1 MNTDLTEIKN
11 PRQLENYDEMVEDLR
26 AIVVETETRARL
38 SLIEGYHELGKQI
51 IEYGLDKSEYL
62 SQVAQDIKKSKRSV
76 YRVLQFVRMYP
87 DLEKLPEGKDISW
100 HQICNKYLIG
110 KAEDEP
116 EPVAVSQ
123 DDLVCYIYENSN
135 FLAERALATKT
146 GYTIRITND
155 QLEKYAESRK

>member
-51 IEYGLDKSEYL
+51 IDYGLDKPEYL

-87 DLEKLPEGKDISW
+87 DLELLPEGKDTSW
-100 HQICNKYLIG
+100 HKICNKYLIG
-110 KAEDEP
+110 KSEDEP
-116 EPVAVSQ
+116 EPVAISQ

-135 FLAERALATKT
+135 FLAERAN
-146 GYTIRITND
+146 YTASGVTIKITRD
-155 QLEKYAESRK
+155 QLEKYIESRI

>member
-51 IEYGLDKSEYL
+51 IDYGLDKPEYL

-87 DLEKLPEGKDISW
+87 DLELLPEGKDTSW
-100 HQICNKYLIG
+100 HKICNKYLIG
-110 KAEDEP
+110 KSEDEP
-116 EPVAVSQ
+116 EPVAISQ

-135 FLAERALATKT
+135 SLAERAN
-146 GYTIRITND
+146 YTASGVTIKITRE
-155 QLEKYAESRK
+155 QLEKYIESRI